1 LFSWKE
7 NTVAASIP
15 EYTLFVGIDIAAK
28 SFTALIH
35 TTTLVSTE
43 RPFTLDQ
50 TPHGFAALQQ
60 RLAATTH
67 APAQTLIVLEATSTY
82 WTALALTLHQAGY
95 AVSVVNPEQVH
106 HYAKSLPR
114 RGKTDNLDAFVL
126 ARYAAERKP
135 TPWTPPPAVYHE
147 VRQRL
152 VARDALVAMRQQA
165 RNHRHALLQWPVVVE
180 AVKTQL
186 DEVIADLD
194 ARIATLDAELA
205 TVLADG
211 AWAQSAALLQTI
223 PGIAILTTAWLL
235 VATINFTISATPM
248 GLAAYA
254 GLVPLPRDSGSS
266 VRGRPRI
273 GHGGHGRLRAA
284 LYLATL
290 SAARHNP
297 AIKPFY
303 DRLRAA
309 GKPMKVARCA
319 AARKLLHIAW
329 AVVTKEQPFRVI

>member
-1 LFSWKE
+1 M
-7 NTVAASIP
+7 AASIP

-50 TPHGFAALQQ
+50 TPHGFTALQQ

-67 APAQTLIVLEATSTY
+67 APGQSLIVLEATSTY

-106 HYAKSLPR
+106 P
-114 RGKTDNLDAFVL
+114 
-126 ARYAAERKP
+126 
-135 TPWTPPPAVYHE
+135 
-147 VRQRL
+147 
-152 VARDALVAMRQQA
+152 
-165 RNHRHALLQWPVVVE
+165 
-180 AVKTQL
+180 
-186 DEVIADLD
+186 
-194 ARIATLDAELA
+194 
-205 TVLADG
+205 
-211 AWAQSAALLQTI
+211 QSAALLQTI
-223 PGIAILTTAWLL
+223 PGIAVLTTAWLL
-235 VATINFTISATPM
+235 VATINFTISATPA

-266 VRGRPRI
+266 IRGRPRI

-297 AIKPFY
+297 TIKTFY
-303 DRLRAA
+303 DRLRAV

-319 AARKLLHIAW
+319 AARKLLRIAW
-329 AVVTKEQPFRVI
+329 AVVTKRQAFTNS